1 MDDDAIEADLRRA
14 VLRYD
19 RPSVTAVRAAEAAFE
34 IRALDAELALLT
46 FDSHAAAD
54 AVRGGTARDR
64 LLTFTAGTVSVD
76 VELHYEDQP
85 HIVGRLDHSGRT
97 SVDVRTPDRTVTVTT
112 DDLGRFSTGSL
123 GKGPYSLRCHL
134 TPEIVTDWFS

>member
-46 FDSHAAAD
+46 FDS
-54 AVRGGTARDR
+54 RGQPLSSR
-64 LLTFTAGTVSVD
+64 LSRAT
-76 VELHYEDQP
+76 
-85 HIVGRLDHSGRT
+85 
-97 SVDVRTPDRTVTVTT
+97 
-112 DDLGRFSTGSL
+112 
-123 GKGPYSLRCHL
+123 LR
-134 TPEIVTDWFS
+134 P